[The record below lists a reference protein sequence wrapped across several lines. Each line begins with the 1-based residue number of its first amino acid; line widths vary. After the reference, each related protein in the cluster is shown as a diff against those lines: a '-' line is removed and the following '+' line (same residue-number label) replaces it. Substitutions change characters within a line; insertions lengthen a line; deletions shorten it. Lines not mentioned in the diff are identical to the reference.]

1 MFFARQSSLTN
12 VCRIYF
18 VCYFQQEKKE
28 AQRPNMMKRL
38 SLAAVG
44 PSSNKKS
51 SGESE
56 NQKGKHN
63 RSTFRRRSSATA
75 NGGTAAKESASFFP
89 KLKKPPPSPPKAE
102 TTTTH
107 AEIELIMADIKTDG
121 AALLPVH
128 MNPSEP
134 FRLDDYKNPLFEI
147 DPNTGESRSMAA
159 MTESDHAHPPT
170 TPSTSHGSRHFKA
183 FRKRKAKVA
192 QPRTP
197 LWLSL
202 KMTRNN
208 VAAATAGTALGDAED
223 STDALESASSPD
235 SPTSQ
240 DAQTVAMMDPKM
252 TTPLHE
258 AARLGNAEL
267 VRLMLAQPFAEPN
280 FKNGQKRTAL
290 HMVAGGW
297 TEVEERLWRTRQQKM
312 ETKLNHK
319 KKQQGGSLKTGSAH
333 AEIGI
338 SAPLPVVMESADTVE
353 NPSKDGNLVG
363 AKKAAKAMSRFFH
376 STFSTSNS
384 KDSDGGSRNNKKKAP
399 LTESQRY
406 LLWDEQ
412 LWNKLRTERMDCLL
426 AVMSWC
432 HPDDGTASAG
442 EGASV
447 NAVDAQGRTALHY
460 AAELGRE
467 DVCMAVLS
475 SFGAMLTVVDEM
487 ARTPCELAAEQ
498 NHPEL
503 ASQLEARALLYSD
516 PYGMD
521 DELLAAVMDE
531 QRQPNTDELKI
542 GEHENAAIEKAR
554 ISLAPPFSWFK
565 TLSIEAVDKERK
577 KRLAECC
584 VGMMTFVRNK
594 EEEKELENV
603 MYGMKD
609 DDDDDAGDKDDAN
622 NSDAG
627 SKHDSEKDT
636 DNKSESADSPVTE
649 TKGNITT
656 NSDLEDA
663 LATSEDSNDV
673 AREAVSDEEPEM
685 AASKTK
691 GEDSMDTRNTVE
703 AAEKV
708 KASDADVN
716 NVSESGK
723 VDEVHGIAAE
733 DNHTAETTNITGE
746 SQENIEP
753 PNQTPEAAP
762 NTGESQEHEEQ
773 ISSTSNES
781 PGSEGKQVGQPKD
794 DTADDAST
802 RALPGSKTGGAKS
815 KSGSELEVKD
825 ERYLSSDELCSLK
838 SIQTSHIAQ
847 FLARQGWIVEDALE
861 KYTENPMKALEEAG
875 VALRATHDARRR
887 AGAKETEDEN
897 EESIN
902 SGMCQICFDDFDIA
916 DGENWTH
923 LINCSHSF
931 CNSCLGDY
939 LDVCAKSRST
949 GLSVPCPHHACE
961 VPMSQPEIKTL
972 APNQEVHNLLQQ
984 TTNDNFIASASDL
997 RFCSHPGCSGVVKVS
1012 ISAAMK
1018 RFGVNYDFLSCA
1030 DAVCTAVHPEN
1041 LDESKIDI
1049 GAGDTPPVTYEGV
1062 VDLQLTDVRKKTP
1075 PTCAHR
1081 FCFGCG
1087 ESGRHFPVDCDS
1099 LEEWKKK
1106 IMDEVEQVTEDG
1118 DGPEAGEK
1126 YEDVAQRLWMRANTR
1141 PCPKVSLSMEG
1152 GLNDGTLNSENRII
1166 SDSTLIILGFVVSV
1180 QSSH

>member
-1 MFFARQSSLTN
+1 
-12 VCRIYF
+12 
-18 VCYFQQEKKE
+18 
-28 AQRPNMMKRL
+28 MMKRL

-51 SGESE
+51 AGESE
-56 NQKGKHN
+56 KGKHN
-63 RSTFRRRSSATA
+63 RSSFRRRSSATA
-75 NGGTAAKESASFFP
+75 NATKESSSSFFP
-89 KLKKPPPSPPKAE
+89 KLKKPPPSSPKSE
-102 TTTTH
+102 TTTTTTTH

-121 AALLPVH
+121 TALLPVH

-134 FRLDDYKNPLFEI
+134 FRLDDYQNPLFDI
-147 DPNTGESRSMAA
+147 DPQTGELRSIAA
-159 MTESDHAHPPT
+159 MTESDQAPPPT
-170 TPSTSHGSRHFKA
+170 APSPSSHKHFSL
-183 FRKRKAKVA
+183 RKRKSKAAV

-197 LWLSL
+197 FWSSL
-202 KMTRNN
+202 KLMGRSD
-208 VAAATAGTALGDAED
+208 TAGTTLGGDAAED
-223 STDALESASSPD
+223 LTDALESASSPD
-235 SPTSQ
+235 SPISQ
-240 DAQTVAMMDPKM
+240 DAQTAAMMDPKM

-267 VRLMLAQPFAEPN
+267 VRLMLSQPFAEPN

-297 TEVEERLWRTRQQKM
+297 TETEERLWRTRQQKL

-319 KKQQGGSLKTGSAH
+319 KKQVGGSLKTGSAH
-333 AEIGI
+333 AKIGV
-338 SAPLPVVMESADTVE
+338 SAPLPVVVEAADAAADA
-353 NPSKDGNLVG
+353 SKDGSRLG
-363 AKKAAKAMSRFFH
+363 AKKAAKAMSRFFN
-376 STFSTSNS
+376 STFATSNS
-384 KDSDGGSRNNKKKAP
+384 KDDDNEGSSTIKKKTP
-399 LTESQRY
+399 LTESQGY
-406 LLWDEQ
+406 LVWDEQ

-447 NAVDAQGRTALHY
+447 NAVDTKGRTALHY

-531 QRQPNTDELKI
+531 QRQPNADDLKI
-542 GEHENAAIEKAR
+542 GEHENVAIEEAR

-565 TLSIEAVDKERK
+565 TLSIEAVDIERK

-594 EEEKELENV
+594 EEEKELQNV

-609 DDDDDAGDKDDAN
+609 DDDDEDGDKDDAG
-622 NSDAG
+622 DIDTG
-627 SKHDSEKDT
+627 SIHDSEKNA
-636 DNKSESADSPVTE
+636 DNKTENADSLVTE
-649 TKGNITT
+649 AKDDTPV
-656 NSDLEDA
+656 NSDVSDSP
-663 LATSEDSNDV
+663 ATVEESNGV
-673 AREAVSDEEPEM
+673 ATEAVSEEETEE
-685 AASKTK
+685 AASKTEV
-691 GEDSMDTRNTVE
+691 EDSTNTINTAE
-703 AAEKV
+703 AAESV
-708 KASDADVN
+708 KSHDTEDEAVL
-716 NVSESGK
+716 ESRK
-723 VDEVHGIAAE
+723 IDEEQDIPNLAVENA
-733 DNHTAETTNITGE
+733 NITGE
-746 SQENIEP
+746 SQENGEP
-753 PNQTPEAAP
+753 TNHTPQEAP
-762 NTGESQEHEEQ
+762 NIGESQEDAEQ
-773 ISSTSNES
+773 ISSTTDAL
-781 PGSEGKQVGQPKD
+781 PGSEEKQVPKD
-794 DTADDAST
+794 DTVDDAST
-802 RALPGSKTGGAKS
+802 RALPDSKPTTVKS
-815 KSGSELEVKD
+815 KSGAESEIKD
-825 ERYLSSDELCSLK
+825 ERYLTKDELSSLMT
-838 SIQTSHIAQ
+838 IQTSHIAQ
-847 FLARQGWIVEDALE
+847 FLARQGWIVEQALA
-861 KYTENPMKALEEAG
+861 KFTENPMKALEEAG
-875 VALRATHDARRR
+875 VAVQATHAARQR
-887 AGAKETEDEN
+887 ACAKGKEDEN

-939 LDVCAKSRST
+939 LDVCAKTRST

-972 APNQEVHNLLQQ
+972 APSQEVHDLLQQ
-984 TTNDNFIASASDL
+984 TANDNFIASASDL

-1018 RFGVNYDFLSCA
+1018 RFGVDYDFLSCA

-1049 GAGDTPPVTYEGV
+1049 DPAEVTPPVTYEGV

-1087 ESGRHFPVDCDS
+1087 EDRHFPVACDS

-1106 IMDEVEQVTEDG
+1106 ITDEVEQVTEDG
-1118 DGPEAGEK
+1118 DGPESGEK

-1141 PCPKVSLSMEG
+1141 PCPKVSLFMKG
-1152 GLNDGTLNSENRII
+1152 GSNG
-1166 SDSTLIILGFVVSV
+1166 GFSKP
-1180 QSSH
+1180 